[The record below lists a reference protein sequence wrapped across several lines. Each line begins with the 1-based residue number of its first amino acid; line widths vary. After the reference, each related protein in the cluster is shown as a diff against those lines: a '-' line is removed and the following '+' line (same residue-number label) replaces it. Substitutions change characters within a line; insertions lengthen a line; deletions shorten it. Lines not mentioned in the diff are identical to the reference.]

1 MTSSLHQLSQQ
12 IQICTLNKSRGYQ
25 ALHGSDPKKKFCRRR
40 PGTYGTG
47 SASKLAVVSK
57 VHGLELGH
65 FSTGNNFQSELLR
78 RNEVFA
84 LTYVDRIFFP
94 SLLRIVVILVN

>member
-25 ALHGSDPKKKFCRRR
+25 ALHGSDPKKHS

-57 VHGLELGH
+57 VHGLEFGH
-65 FSTGNNFQSELLR
+65 FSTGNNFQSEVLR

-94 SLLRIVVILVN
+94 SYNCSTSAK